1 MKYEIKLTPRSEREV
16 IIQKRAETATE
27 TDTLYDFR
35 GDKALLKVISLP
47 IDVPVYRMDNCR
59 TYSEQQD
66 AIAKGGLDKAYF
78 SKGQELSTVQ
88 ALQHTI
94 LAKLAQRESTSVSS
108 ILEVLKKDGQ
118 RGPILVTST
127 GVVVNGNRRLSAIR
141 ELYASDESVNSKW
154 GHVKCLVLP
163 SDTSPDEIDDIEAN
177 EQARPQTKLEYDWI
191 GDAQLVRRQVN
202 KGRTTKQVADQLRRS
217 EPDIKNLLQSIDEAD
232 LFLNEWANKLGQYSL
247 VSGDAEQIFGDLPKR
262 ISGKTVN
269 LQNASRVIAWSL
281 FENRDKVPGRI
292 YALNAAFGK
301 LAEVVLTNVAE
312 QLEFSNDAD
321 ADIDDDVDDFSIEIE
336 GGTTTDDYSAVIAA
350 LKNEDTRDDAVDALI
365 DACQSAIQMDQGQK
379 SKNAALKALVQI
391 HAKLAGIDATTA
403 GTSTYAAIGK
413 QIISIRD
420 LLTKIETKLT
430 AVQRSSAASENNE

>member
-1 MKYEIKLTPRSEREV
+1 MKYEIKLTPRSEREIV
-16 IIQKRAETATE
+16 IQKRADASTE

-35 GDKALLKVISLP
+35 GDKASLKSISLP
-47 IDVPVYRMDNCR
+47 VDVPVYRMDNCR

-66 AIAKGGLDKAYF
+66 AIAKEGLDKNYF

-88 ALQHTI
+88 GVQHSI
-94 LAKLAQRESTSVSS
+94 LAKLAQRESSSVSS
-108 ILEVLKKDGQ
+108 ILEVLKKEGQ
-118 RGPILVTST
+118 RGAILITST

-141 ELYASDESVNSKW
+141 ELYAADESVNSKW

-217 EPDIKNLLQSIDEAD
+217 EADIKNLLQSIDEAD
-232 LFLNEWANKLGQYSL
+232 LYLNEWANKPGQYSL
-247 VSGDAEQIFGDLPKR
+247 VSGDAEQIFGDLPKKL
-262 ISGKTVN
+262 SGKTVN

-301 LAEVVLTNVAE
+301 LAEIVLTNVAD
-312 QLEFSNDAD
+312 QLDLSDAADSANGDD
-321 ADIDDDVDDFSIEIE
+321 ADDFSIDIE
-336 GGTTTDDYSAVIAA
+336 EGAASDDYSNVIAA
-350 LKNEDTRDDAVDALI
+350 LKNEDTRDDAVDVLI
-365 DACQSAIQMDQGQK
+365 DACQSAIQLDQGQK

-391 HAKLAGIDATTA
+391 HAKLAGIDPTTA
-403 GTSTYAAIGK
+403 GVSTYPALGK
-413 QIISIRD
+413 QISSIRD
-420 LLTKIETKLT
+420 LLTKIETKL
-430 AVQRSSAASENNE
+430 AALQKSSPADSNK